1 MLIIISYTNNDTSIS
16 YFSIFPPLFSFNFL
30 IAPVKISSTM
40 ENIYGENGK
49 LHLGFGFNR
58 IALSEK
64 LIFIEIEIKFMVV
77 WAETQLL
84 YILMFFTYVDI
95 WISIYMCRCM
105 CVWNNVVAHGNESW
119 GQRVQTC
126 SCSFKVIQQNILS

>member
-1 MLIIISYTNNDTSIS
+1 MLIIISYTNNDTFIS
-16 YFSIFPPLFSFNFL
+16 YFSIFTPLFSFNFL
-30 IAPVKISSTM
+30 IAPVKISSTV

-49 LHLGFGFNR
+49 FHLGFGFNR

-84 YILMFFTYVDI
+84 HVLMFFTYVDI
-95 WISIYMCRCM
+95 
-105 CVWNNVVAHGNESW
+105 
-119 GQRVQTC
+119 
-126 SCSFKVIQQNILS
+126 